1 MAEFVKFLPNVLGGS
16 LRLVRQSFYL
26 PPFAITVSIALLIGS
41 RRLQYASVLRAAG
54 LLLAL
59 LLSLQLLPPAWSPST
74 LATAEFRAQTLVLGV
89 SWLLLASFSFLGHL
103 PSRLAGSLSGG
114 VSLIAIS
121 LVLWE
126 FLMAKPSIDK
136 VYAEPPGLGWGLCV
150 CLMGLGV
157 TAAAAGGLLG
167 LWARSQAGMGKGSG

>member
-103 PSRLAGSLSGG
+103 PSRLTGSLSGG

-136 VYAEPPGLGWGLCV
+136 VYAEPPGLGWGLGV
-150 CLMGLGV
+150 CLVGLGV
-157 TAAAAGGLLG
+157 TAAAGGLLG